1 MKKVKSNILIVDGYN
16 VINAWEELSK
26 IADKNLEEAR
36 SRLNDII
43 TEFAE
48 YNQVEAYVV
57 YDAYNVKIS
66 KDRITKIK
74 RTTIVFTKEDQT
86 ADAYIEKFLHDYKYK
101 RNTTIRIATND
112 LTEQNMV
119 LGKGAVRLTAR
130 ELWLEVQE
138 SKKDI
143 KRVLKKTENEGYT
156 VEQRLDPK
164 TYEIL
169 EKIRRS

>member
-1 MKKVKSNILIVDGYN
+1 MQKVKSNILIIDGYN

-26 IADKNLEEAR
+26 IAEKNLEEAR
-36 SRLNDII
+36 NRLNEII
-43 TEFAE
+43 SEFAE
-48 YNQVEAYVV
+48 YNQVESYIV

-74 RTTIVFTKEDQT
+74 RLTIVFTKEDQT

-101 RNTTIRIATND
+101 RNTTIRVATND

-130 ELWLEVQE
+130 ELFLEVQE

-143 KRVLKKTENEGYT
+143 KRVLKNNENEGYT
-156 VEQRLDPK
+156 VAQRLDPK
-164 TYEIL
+164 VYEIL